1 MKKAV
6 LFFMIISLM
15 LAGCADRKA
24 EKLNKSLVQAVLDN
38 NPEEVSALVKSGASL
53 SSKSEE
59 GMTIL
64 MIAAQKGY
72 FEVLKLLVTH
82 GADVNEN
89 PLFSGDETA
98 LKKALLYNH
107 LDIAQYLKD
116 HGADVDAADKSGNT
130 ILMLEVKYAARPD
143 IIKWLIENGADAS
156 RRNDDGLSALD
167 FATERNDFSITKLLL
182 DKGTEITNDNLSEL
196 NEKLWEALKDN
207 NLETA
212 KLILKKITD
221 INTVN
226 NEGKSVLMCSI
237 DLDNPGATDLLLR
250 NKASIETENVNGNT
264 CLSYAVFKNKDD
276 VIINKLLKYG
286 ANVNTANYDGLTPLM
301 LAALNKNYELSKLM
315 IEYGADV
322 NAVDAIG
329 RTALM
334 LCSIDPK
341 TEFHDTHKPTNEFSK
356 TARLLLNHGAKINIK
371 DRTKS
376 DALSYAL
383 RYHRTECAKMLI
395 EKGADITTF
404 VPDKYRN
411 KYPAIVWA
419 SRKHFSN
426 ANYTPIVKL
435 LIENKADVN
444 ARGTTGTTAL
454 IEQTKRNNIELIQ
467 FLLDNSADVT
477 IADNEGVTALDI
489 AKRNSYTKAAELLN
503 AALEKKLKEEEEKSQ
518 QQ

>member
-1 MKKAV
+1 MRKIV
-6 LFFMIISLM
+6 LFFMIFSIILT
-15 LAGCADRKA
+15 GCIDKKS
-24 EKLNKSLVQAVLDN
+24 EKLNKALVQAVLDN
-38 NPEEVSALVKSGASL
+38 NPEEVSALIKSNASL
-53 SSKSEE
+53 SAKSDD

-64 MIAAQKGY
+64 MLASQKGY
-72 FEVLKLLVTH
+72 FEIVKLLVTH

-98 LKKALLYNH
+98 LKKALLYNNIE
-107 LDIAQYLKD
+107 IAQYLKD

-130 ILMLEVKYAARPD
+130 ILMLEVKYAARAE

-156 RRNDDGLSALD
+156 RRNDEGLSALD

-182 DKGTEITNDNLSEL
+182 DKGTEISNDNLSEL
-196 NEKLWEALKDN
+196 NAKLWEALKDN

-221 INTVN
+221 INAVN
-226 NEGKSVLMCSI
+226 NDGKSILMCSI

-286 ANVNTANYDGLTPLM
+286 ADVNTKNYDGLTPLM
-301 LAALNKNYELSKLM
+301 LAALNKNHDLAKLM
-315 IEYGADV
+315 LEYGADV

-341 TEFHDTHKPTNEFSK
+341 TEFHDTHRPSNQFSE
-356 TARLLLNHGAKINIK
+356 TARLLLNSGAKINIK

-383 RYHRTECAKMLI
+383 RYHRTGCVLELI
-395 EKGADITTF
+395 KRGADVSSM

-426 ANYTPIVKL
+426 ADYTPVIKL
-435 LIENKADVN
+435 LVEKKADVN
-444 ARGTTGTTAL
+444 ARSTNGTTAL
-454 IEQTKRNNIELIQ
+454 IEQTKRNNTDMIE
-467 FLLDNSADVT
+467 FLLANNADVT
-477 IADNEGVTALDI
+477 ITDDEGVTALDI
-489 AKRNSYTKAAELLN
+489 AKRNRFTKAAEILQQ
-503 AALEKKLKEEEEKSQ
+503 AWDKKLKEEEEKSLQ
-518 QQ
+518 Q